1 MTRGFG
7 HRLALLPEL
16 CSPTADGRGLHGLL
30 AIDYHL
36 VKTVVIGNEKYGITY
51 LIQIEHPAH
60 ISTGYKSEMLE
71 IRGSDIEFALVVG
84 SHSLALIMVGYHL
97 SNQSLDVEQS
107 LFAFQSCRISRKT
120 AIAAYYTVAGDYD
133 GKRIAMT
140 GLGNCSCSFW
150 IAYDGSKGRIRD
162 G

>member
-1 MTRGFG
+1 MHLWR
-7 HRLALLPEL
+7 
-16 CSPTADGRGLHGLL
+16 SLL
-30 AIDYHL
+30 AYAHMWASM
-36 VKTVVIGNEKYGITY
+36 VIELYESNIWNESQPLARMTAIIHSNIFLIIIRLSAAK
-51 LIQIEHPAH
+51 IQI
-60 ISTGYKSEMLE
+60 I
-71 IRGSDIEFALVVG
+71 IRKR
-84 SHSLALIMVGYHL
+84 

-162 G
+162 GWTIGYQSELTPHWHLEVSAAQS